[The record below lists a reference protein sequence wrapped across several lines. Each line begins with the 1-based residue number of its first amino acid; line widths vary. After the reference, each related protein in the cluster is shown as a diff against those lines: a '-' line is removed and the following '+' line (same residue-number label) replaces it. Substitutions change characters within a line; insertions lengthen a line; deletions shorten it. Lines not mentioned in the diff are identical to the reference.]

1 MLKKLDLKHDNN
13 NSKAERAKILCVD
26 DESAI
31 LNVMERGLSDDFD
44 VLTAQSGKE
53 GLEVLKA
60 NPGIVVILSD
70 QKMGGMSGNDFL
82 AESQKVIPDAIR
94 IIVSAYSDVELL
106 MESINRGHIY
116 KFILKPF
123 EIEGLRITIRRAA
136 EHYHHKKAFEKAY
149 RELEMTQQRLI
160 RSEKMSLLGK
170 LMSGVAHELGNPV
183 ANIRH
188 AASLAG
194 HEWAELKELFSKILK
209 AESIND
215 ITDIKLFI
223 QEKNIIQSVEDF
235 EAIIHTIKNSSSF
248 ASEIIKDLRGF
259 SRLDDIQWADVSL
272 KDQIDRAIHLVQ
284 AKYKFNIEFH
294 KELKLVA
301 PIKGLPGPLTQVLV
315 NLIHNSAQSIESN
328 GGIWIKTW
336 MDNGMANI
344 SIKDNGKG
352 IPKDDLEKIFELG
365 FTTKSEDEGTG
376 LGLAICQGIIEKH
389 NGKIAVQSEIGEGTE
404 FIISLPVEQ

>member
-1 MLKKLDLKHDNN
+1 MLKKLDHKHEEKSLPPD
-13 NSKAERAKILCVD
+13 RIKILCVD
-26 DESAI
+26 DEAAI

-44 VLTAQSGKE
+44 IVTAQSGDQ
-53 GLEVLKA
+53 GLEILKA
-60 NPGIVVILSD
+60 NPDIIVILSD
-70 QKMGGMSGNDFL
+70 QKMRGMSGNDFL
-82 AESQKVIPDAIR
+82 AESQKFIPDAIR

-136 EHYHHKKAFEKAY
+136 EHYHHKKAFENAY
-149 RELEMTQQRLI
+149 RELQMTQQRLI

-188 AASLAG
+188 AASLAS
-194 HEWAELKELFSKILK
+194 HEWIELKEFFSRMLK
-209 AESIND
+209 AESIPD
-215 ITDIKLFI
+215 ITGLKLFV
-223 QEKNIIQSVEDF
+223 QEKNIAQSVEDF
-235 EAIIHTIKNSSSF
+235 EAIIRTIQNSSSF

-259 SRLDDIQWADVSL
+259 SRLDDVQWADVSI

-294 KELKLVA
+294 KDLKLIS
-301 PIKGLPGPLTQVLV
+301 PIKGLPGPLTQVMV

-328 GGIWIKTW
+328 GHIWIRTW
-336 MDNGMANI
+336 MDDGMAKI

-352 IPKDDLEKIFELG
+352 IPKDHLDKIFDLG
-365 FTTKSEDEGTG
+365 FTTKSEEEGTG
-376 LGLAICQGIIEKH
+376 LGLAICHGIVEKH
-389 NGKIAVQSEIGEGTE
+389 NGKIDVQSEVGQGTE
-404 FIISLPVEQ
+404 FIISLPLEQ

>member
-1 MLKKLDLKHDNN
+1 MFKKLDLSRDKNN
-13 NSKAERAKILCVD
+13 VKPERIKILCVD
-26 DESAI
+26 DEAAI
-31 LNVMERGLSDDFD
+31 LNVMERGLSEDFD
-44 VLTAQSGKE
+44 VLTAPSGQA
-53 GLEVLKA
+53 GLDVLQK
-60 NPGIVVILSD
+60 NPDIVVILSD
-70 QKMGGMSGNDFL
+70 QKMIGMSGNDFL

-123 EIEGLRITIRRAA
+123 EIDGLRITIKRAA

-149 RELEMTQQRLI
+149 RELEMTQQQLI

-183 ANIRH
+183 ANMRH
-188 AASLAG
+188 ASSLAG
-194 HEWAELKELFSKILK
+194 HEWAELKELFTKILN
-209 AESIND
+209 AESVSD
-215 ITDIKLFI
+215 ITDIKLFV
-223 QEKNIIQSVEDF
+223 QEKNIGQSVEDF
-235 EAIIHTIKNSSSF
+235 GAIIQTIQNSSSF
-248 ASEIIKDLRGF
+248 ASEIIKDLKGF
-259 SRLDDIQWADVSL
+259 SRLDDIQWAEVSL

-294 KELKLVA
+294 KELKLIS
-301 PIKGLPGPLTQVLV
+301 PIKGLPGPLTQVMV

-328 GGIWIKTW
+328 GQIWIKTW
-336 MDNGMANI
+336 MDDGMAKI
-344 SIKDNGKG
+344 SIKDNGRG
-352 IPKDDLEKIFELG
+352 IPKDDLDKIFELG

-376 LGLAICQGIIEKH
+376 LGLAICHGIIEKH
-389 NGKIAVQSEIGEGTE
+389 RGSIEVQSELGKGTE